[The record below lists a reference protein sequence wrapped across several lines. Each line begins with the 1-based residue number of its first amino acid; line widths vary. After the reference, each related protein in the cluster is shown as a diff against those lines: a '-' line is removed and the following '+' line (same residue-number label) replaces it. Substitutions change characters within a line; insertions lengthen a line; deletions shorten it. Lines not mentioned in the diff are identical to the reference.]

1 MTTVL
6 VVLFLA
12 AHGLVHLAIWLP
24 HPEPDPDRPPPFQ
37 PDHSALLTATAAPVE
52 TIHRV
57 AVGAAAAVAAA
68 YVLAAMVIA
77 VGAPGAVLVTVLAAA
92 LGLVQKALYFHPW
105 LSFGV
110 AIDLGVL
117 AGALAGWPISL

>member
-1 MTTVL
+1 MTTAL
-6 VVLFLA
+6 VVAFLV

-24 HPEPDPDRPPPFQ
+24 HPEPDPERPPPFE
-37 PDHSALLTATAAPVE
+37 PDHSALLTATAAPVA

-57 AVGAAAAVAAA
+57 AVGAAVAVAAA
-68 YVLAAMVIA
+68 YVLAAMVVGVGASGA
-77 VGAPGAVLVTVLAAA
+77 VGVTVLAAS
-92 LGLVQKALYFHPW
+92 LGLVQKALFFHPW